1 MSFLERQFEANI
13 LTTNLDAVVNWSR
26 KSASVADDVR
36 PRLLRHRNDCDGGVA
51 V

>member
-26 KSASVADDVR
+26 KSACGR
-36 PRLLRHRNDCDGGVA
+36 
-51 V
+51 